1 MQIKTIM
8 RYQLTHVRMGIIKKK
23 NNKYW
28 QRHGKHGTLVHCW
41 WEYNLVQPPWQTVRS
56 FLKNLKIQLP

>member
-1 MQIKTIM
+1 MQIKTTM

-28 QRHGKHGTLVHCW
+28 QRRGKRGTLV
-41 WEYNLVQPPWQTVRS
+41 TVGGNIIWCNHPG
-56 FLKNLKIQLP
+56 KQ